1 MRHSM
6 RVCVRV
12 GVCLCAYI
20 YIDMHYVYAY
30 LRVVVPCGIVDR
42 PPPTVNRP
50 VVGVRPRREDLQER
64 DTDVTAAPAHRSRS
78 RPRFR

>member
-6 RVCVRV
+6 RVCVCV